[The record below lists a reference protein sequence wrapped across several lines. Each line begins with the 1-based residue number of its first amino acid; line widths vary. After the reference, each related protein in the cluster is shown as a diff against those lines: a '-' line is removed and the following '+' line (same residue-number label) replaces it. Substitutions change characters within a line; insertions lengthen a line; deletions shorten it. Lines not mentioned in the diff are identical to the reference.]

1 MFEKATRLKL
11 RFSTTKGL
19 LLVEDL
25 WDLPLTST
33 SGRVNLDE
41 IARDI
46 HRQLK
51 SGYDVSFVLAEKKS
65 DPVIQLRFD
74 IVKRII
80 DTKLAENEVRNTQRA
95 NAEKK
100 QKLLEILADRKDA
113 ELKNLDTSAL
123 EKAIA
128 ELG

>member
-51 SGYDVSFVLAEKKS
+51 SGDDVSFVLAEKKS

-80 DTKLAENEVRNTQRA
+80 DTKLAENEVRNTQRV

>member
-51 SGYDVSFVLAEKKS
+51 SGDDVSFVLAEKKS